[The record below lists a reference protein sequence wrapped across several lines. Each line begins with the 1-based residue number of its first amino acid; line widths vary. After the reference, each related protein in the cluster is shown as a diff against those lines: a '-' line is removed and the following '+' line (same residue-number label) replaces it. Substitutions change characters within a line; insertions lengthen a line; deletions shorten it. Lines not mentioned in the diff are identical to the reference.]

1 MIRNLEAK
9 DNYFLLRILRNEYR
23 FCINKII
30 KTDYYTNFF
39 LCSGVGSKHACS
51 INFFLFLAIK
61 LYPISLV
68 NFGKIFRIVAKL

>member
-39 LCSGVGSKHACS
+39 LCSDVGNKHARS
-51 INFFLFLAIK
+51 INFYLLLPIQ
-61 LYPISLV
+61 LYPFLMV
-68 NFGKIFRIVAKL
+68 NYC

>member
-9 DNYFLLRILRNEYR
+9 DNYFLLKILRNEYR

-30 KTDYYTNFF
+30 KTDYYT
-39 LCSGVGSKHACS
+39 
-51 INFFLFLAIK
+51 NFFLFLAIK